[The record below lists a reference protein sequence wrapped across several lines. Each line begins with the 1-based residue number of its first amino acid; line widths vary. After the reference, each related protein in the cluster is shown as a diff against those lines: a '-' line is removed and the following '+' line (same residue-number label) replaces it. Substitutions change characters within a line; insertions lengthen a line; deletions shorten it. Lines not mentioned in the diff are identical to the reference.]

1 MLYAK
6 EALKRTFERLTGVA
20 RPSRRDATSRV
31 EPRKAWLSCF
41 ADDGTVPNNP
51 ALPFVRYRGAVDL
64 AGAAD
69 PAAVFEQ
76 LFKTNGWGG
85 SWRNGIYDY
94 VHYHPRTHEVLGIAS
109 GEARVRF
116 GGAKGRVVRLKAG
129 DVAILPAGT
138 GHQALSATRDLVVVG
153 AYPPDGQY
161 EEYEGSAREHDRAV
175 DMIPEVPLPRRD
187 PVYGANG
194 PLLKV
199 WRKARRP
206 VRRVS
211 N

>member
-1 MLYAK
+1 MYAR

-20 RPSRRDATSRV
+20 RPSRRDAASRLT
-31 EPRKAWLSCF
+31 PRKAWLF
-41 ADDGTVPNNP
+41 RFEDDGTVPNNP
-51 ALPFVRYRGAVDL
+51 ALPFVRYRGAVDVSD
-64 AGAAD
+64 AAD

-76 LFKTNGWGG
+76 LFEANGWGG

-94 VHYHPRTHEVLGIAS
+94 VHYHPRTHEVLGVAS

-138 GHQALSATRDLVVVG
+138 GHEALSATKDLVVVG
-153 AYPPDGQY
+153 AYPPDGEY
-161 EEYEGSAREHDRAV
+161 EEFEGSTQEHDRAV
-175 DMIPEVPLPRRD
+175 DMIPKVPLPRKD
-187 PVYGANG
+187 PVYGADG

-199 WRKARRP
+199 WRKTPRRSAGAS
-206 VRRVS
+206 R
-211 N
+211 